1 MNKNIFFFWN
11 NITLYAAYQIKY
23 LINKTKTKYNFF
35 IITNKKNF
43 QFKVVKKVLDD
54 KIFYSNE
61 KNINYLKIIKQA
73 PDFIFSSGWAYK
85 DFNKFIKSI
94 KKINPK
100 IKTVMMVD
108 NPKKNNLRQFFG
120 KFFFISFIKKYYDCY
135 WVPGNSSV
143 SLLKSFQV
151 KKEKIFTGL
160 YSYNNRIFR
169 ANTKLESRASNFVF
183 VGQLINRKNFF
194 LLIKSFLLFKINN
207 NNNSKLFIIG
217 NNVNKL
223 NLNKYK
229 NKNIFFKLNQSPV
242 ETSKILNKCRY
253 FILPSRED
261 HWPLAFLEAI
271 ACGCVPIVSEH
282 VGSISD
288 LKCGN
293 NIMVLPNLKKKT
305 LSNIFLSVLGYD
317 GLRLRSIEKINK
329 NISKKYSNDN
339 FLLNFNKII
348 NYLNKH

>member
-1 MNKNIFFFWN
+1 MIN
-11 NITLYAAYQIKY
+11 NT
-23 LINKTKTKYNFF
+23 NYNFF

-43 QFKVVKKVLDD
+43 QFNSIKKVLDN
-54 KIFYSNE
+54 KIFYCNE
-61 KNINYLKIIKQA
+61 KNINYLRVIKEE

-85 DFNKFIKSI
+85 DFNKFIKSLKII
-94 KKINPK
+94 KPS

-108 NPKKNNLRQFFG
+108 NSKKENLRQFFG
-120 KFFFISFIKKYYDCY
+120 KFFFIFFIKKNYDCY

-160 YSYNNRIFR
+160 YSFNNRIFR
-169 ANTKLESRASNFVF
+169 VNKKLESRASDFVF
-183 VGQLINRKNFF
+183 IGQLINRKNFF

-229 NKNIFFKLNQSPV
+229 NKNILFKLNQSPV

-253 FILPSRED
+253 FVLPSRDD

-288 LKCGN
+288 LKCGD
-293 NIMVLPNLKKKT
+293 NIMVLPNLQKKT
-305 LSNIFLSVLGYD
+305 LSKIFLSVLGYD
-317 GLRLRSIEKINK
+317 RLRLRSIEKINK

-339 FLLNFNKII
+339 FLLSFNKII

>member
-1 MNKNIFFFWN
+1 MNKKIIFFWN
-11 NITLYAAYQIKY
+11 DITLYAAYQLKY
-23 LINKTKTKYNFF
+23 LTNNTKHNFF

-43 QFKVVKKVLDD
+43 QFDNIKKILGK
-54 KIFYSNE
+54 KIFYSKK
-61 KNINYLKIIKQA
+61 KNINYLRVIKEV

-85 DFNKFIKSI
+85 DFNYFIKSV
-94 KKINPK
+94 KKINPN

-108 NPKKNNLRQFFG
+108 NSKKSNLRQFFG

-143 SLLKSFQV
+143 DLLNSFQV
-151 KKEKIFTGL
+151 KREKIFTGL
-160 YSYNNRIFR
+160 YSYNDRIFR
-169 ANTKLESRASNFVF
+169 NNNKLENRDSNFVF
-183 VGQLINRKNFF
+183 IGQLINRKNFF
-194 LLIKSFLLFKINN
+194 LLIKSFLLFKIKN

-229 NKNIFFKLNQSPV
+229 NKNIFFKLNQSPAQ
-242 ETSKILNKCRY
+242 TSKILNKCRY
-253 FILPSRED
+253 FVLPSKDD

-271 ACGCVPIVSEH
+271 ACGCAPIVSKY

-288 LKCGN
+288 LKCGD
-293 NIMVLPNLKKKT
+293 NIMVLPNFHKNT
-305 LSNIFLSVLGYD
+305 LSKSFLSVLDYD
-317 GLRLRSIEKINK
+317 RLRLRSIEKINT
-329 NISKKYSNDN
+329 NISKKYNNDN
-339 FLLNFNKII
+339 FLFNFKKII

>member
-1 MNKNIFFFWN
+1 
-11 NITLYAAYQIKY
+11 
-23 LINKTKTKYNFF
+23 
-35 IITNKKNF
+35 
-43 QFKVVKKVLDD
+43 
-54 KIFYSNE
+54 
-61 KNINYLKIIKQA
+61 
-73 PDFIFSSGWAYK
+73 
-85 DFNKFIKSI
+85 
-94 KKINPK
+94 
-100 IKTVMMVD
+100 MVD
-108 NPKKNNLRQFFG
+108 NSKKNNLRQFFG

-151 KKEKIFTGL
+151 RNEKIFTGL
-160 YSYNNRIFR
+160 YSFNNRIFR
-169 ANTKLESRASNFVF
+169 ASKKLESRAPNFVF
-183 VGQLINRKNFF
+183 IGQLINRKNFF

-229 NKNIFFKLNQSPV
+229 NKNIFFKLNQSPA

-253 FILPSRED
+253 FILPSRVD

-271 ACGCVPIVSEH
+271 ACGCVPIVSEN

-288 LKCGN
+288 FKCGD
-293 NIMVLPNLKKKT
+293 NIIVLPNLKKKT
-305 LSNIFLSVLGYD
+305 LSNIFLSVLD
-317 GLRLRSIEKINK
+317 FDRLRLSSIEKINK